1 VKVAAAK
8 RELANEAK
16 RLGLVG
22 VTVED
27 DSGGDEVRIQVCA
40 PDGKMWA
47 EGPKHLVC
55 STYRGPQSW
64 LDDVVKDTKERMS
77 YGLRDAEDGEE
88 D

>member
-1 VKVAAAK
+1 MKVALAK
-8 RELANEAK
+8 RNLESEAR

-27 DSGGDEVRIQVCA
+27 DSAGDEVRLQVCA
-40 PDGKMWA
+40 PIGKMWID
-47 EGPKHLVC
+47 GPKHLVC

-64 LDDVVKDTKERMS
+64 LDDVVKDTKERMA
-77 YGLRDAEDGEE
+77 YGLRDAQDGEE